1 MSTHIPGSGKKAPF
15 IRKLEVSD
23 VRIIGVEFSGD
34 GEAWAD
40 YQHTFGSG
48 GQSQGGFPQLL
59 DLLQNGER
67 ILCRTIY
74 ADIYKNGSTGVPKTG
89 PIYELKLLEVQPVR
103 QIIAAEAL
111 QQLPERIAPGGRP
124 ADQSTTEKKEGDE

>member
-15 IRKLEVSD
+15 IRRLEVSD

-40 YQHTFGSG
+40 YQHTFGAG

-67 ILCRTIY
+67 ILCRTQY

-89 PIYELKLLEVQPVR
+89 PIYELKLFEVQPAPDHFYRTREGAAAGAGAATGLR
-103 QIIAAEAL
+103 QK
-111 QQLPERIAPGGRP
+111 GGV
-124 ADQSTTEKKEGDE
+124 DQ